1 MIMKVINPILKGFN
15 PDPCI
20 CKAKGKYYIATS
32 TFEWFPG
39 VQIYSSDDLVNW
51 QYINS
56 PLDKNEFMD
65 LKGTPDSAGIW
76 APALSYYNNKFY
88 LIYTISNEING
99 IFKDIKNYVITA
111 DNIEGPW
118 SLPKYINSS
127 GFDPSMYHENGKH
140 YVVNVQWDYRTI
152 VGHKKFN
159 GLILQEFDFEKG
171 LVGKSKVIFD
181 DETTGCSEGPHLMK
195 KDNYYY
201 LIMAQNGTGRHH
213 LIVVARS
220 ESLFGPYKKSPYT
233 PLITA
238 WEQETILKKS
248 GHGNFVE
255 DNFGNWYMVHLC
267 SRYLK
272 NIDRCVLGRET
283 GLQRIEWVEGWPRMV
298 QGNSCP
304 ALEVEIPNGI
314 NEIKECNT
322 YEVYFNEKTNLAKEQ
337 WITLRTPFEENIKY
351 KCNGIEIKGGDSLIS
366 LHNQSLIAR
375 KWSSFNF
382 DVYTSL
388 KFRPYHYSQMAGL
401 VTYYNTKCW
410 YYLYV
415 GYDEI
420 KGKRI
425 INILIND
432 NFNFS
437 EPLNGRCKYIDDDIE
452 MIYLKVSVN
461 QENLQFYYSIGGE
474 RYYEIGP
481 ALDSSKLSDEYVNG
495 WAYTGATV
503 GINCIDMFNKDTNAL
518 FKWFKQIDDED

>member
-1 MIMKVINPILKGFN
+1 
-15 PDPCI
+15 
-20 CKAKGKYYIATS
+20 
-32 TFEWFPG
+32 
-39 VQIYSSDDLVNW
+39 
-51 QYINS
+51 
-56 PLDKNEFMD
+56 
-65 LKGTPDSAGIW
+65 
-76 APALSYYNNKFY
+76 
-88 LIYTISNEING
+88 
-99 IFKDIKNYVITA
+99 
-111 DNIEGPW
+111 
-118 SLPKYINSS
+118 
-127 GFDPSMYHENGKH
+127 
-140 YVVNVQWDYRTI
+140 
-152 VGHKKFN
+152 
-159 GLILQEFDFEKG
+159 
-171 LVGKSKVIFD
+171 
-181 DETTGCSEGPHLMK
+181 MK

-213 LIVVARS
+213 SIVVARS

-255 DNFGNWYMVHLC
+255 DNSGNWYMVHLC

-272 NIDRCVLGRET
+272 NINRCVLGRET
-283 GLQRIEWVEGWPRMV
+283 GLQRIEWVGGWPRMV

-304 ALEVEIPNGI
+304 ALEVEIPNVR

-503 GINCIDMFNKDTNAL
+503 GINCIDMFNKDTSAL